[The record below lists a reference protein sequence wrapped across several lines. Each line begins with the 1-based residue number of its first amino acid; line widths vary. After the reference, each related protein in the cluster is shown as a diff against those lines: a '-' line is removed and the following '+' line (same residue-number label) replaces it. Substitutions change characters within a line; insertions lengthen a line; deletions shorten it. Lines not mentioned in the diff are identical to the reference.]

1 MRWPDETVL
10 ATGTTGMTTS
20 ATRQAAPGFLAID
33 QVTKQYGE
41 HTVIGGVSLAAA
53 EGEFVV
59 FVGPSGCGKSTLLRL
74 IAGLDEVSGGT
85 VAIDGEDVT
94 DVAPADRNVSMVFQS
109 YALYPHMTVRDNM
122 AFGLKM
128 IRTPRAEI
136 EQRVAEAAAI
146 LRLDQ
151 LLDRKP
157 RQLSG
162 GQRQRVAI
170 GRAIVRKPK
179 LFLFDEP
186 LSNLDA
192 ELRSEMRFEIAKLHR
207 ELGVTMVYV
216 THDQVE
222 AMTLADRIVVLRA
235 GRVEQIG
242 SPADLYDRPANTFVA
257 GFIGAPKMNF
267 LDARVVGRDEASL
280 LLTQAGVKGGQIRLP
295 LAGRA
300 SPADGEEVLIGIRPE
315 HLAPGQHAGAM
326 VLPARVAYVENLGAT
341 SLIHGRAAGDKPLVA
356 LTSGRYAADEGQ
368 VVELGASND
377 SIYLFRRDGTAF

>member
-1 MRWPDETVL
+1 
-10 ATGTTGMTTS
+10 
-20 ATRQAAPGFLAID
+20 
-33 QVTKQYGE
+33 
-41 HTVIGGVSLAAA
+41 
-53 EGEFVV
+53 
-59 FVGPSGCGKSTLLRL
+59 
-74 IAGLDEVSGGT
+74 
-85 VAIDGEDVT
+85 
-94 DVAPADRNVSMVFQS
+94 
-109 YALYPHMTVRDNM
+109 
-122 AFGLKM
+122 
-128 IRTPRAEI
+128 
-136 EQRVAEAAAI
+136 
-146 LRLDQ
+146 
-151 LLDRKP
+151 
-157 RQLSG
+157 
-162 GQRQRVAI
+162 
-170 GRAIVRKPK
+170 
-179 LFLFDEP
+179 
-186 LSNLDA
+186 
-192 ELRSEMRFEIAKLHR
+192 
-207 ELGVTMVYV
+207 MVYV

-368 VVELGASND
+368 VVELVASND
-377 SIYLFRRDGTAF
+377 SVYLFRRDGTAF